1 MGKYTKYKLYQ
12 KYETRGSQE
21 AIPCY
26 PNVFSIDGDGTM
38 PLVIVEEN
46 SRDCGY
52 TGETQPIYRW
62 YTLPIDTYYYCDA
75 CQDAQYKWVNLPI
88 SQDWECVGTTKY
100 YKQKKQVSVDGGST
114 WTDVEPPQYQRGAL
128 YEQNSSSC
136 GYRTRTTT
144 GSPYCEGY
152 DKYVDV
158 YSQYS
163 TDGGNT
169 WQTTATTPTMV
180 EHNSEYCGYIEPQYR
195 TTSGDTYCSGYN
207 KYVPVYSQVSYDG
220 GITWETTAT
229 TNVLLEQ
236 YSSDCGYV
244 PLTRWVESGW
254 TCVGYDKYVNNVQQI
269 SYDDGQTWQNTSNTS
284 ASTLIESYSTDCGV
298 MYRWT
303 DSDVTVCNEA
313 NKYYLAYKEMSL
325 DNGQT
330 WQEVVPRETSLGTLI
345 EATSMDC
352 FKFYAT
358 YRDPKTRYKD
368 CDGSSALTR
377 SDTFQDGYVENRM
390 TTAIIG
396 NCITSIGASAFTE
409 FSSLTTVNISNN
421 VTSIGNYAFEGC
433 SNLTNLTLPSNL
445 STIGNGA
452 FAYCTKL
459 TNVTLGTGVTSIGN
473 DAFLGHSSSLL
484 EITCLATT
492 PPTLG
497 SDAFWNSYNYSIY
510 VPCDSILAY
519 KTASGWSD
527 YANAIYPIPNTCTT
541 QYRWIAD
548 CWECQ
553 GYDKWNKIKQQVS
566 TDGGE
571 TWTDTGVVSATTL
584 EESNSFNCGYG
595 APNPTS
601 HYYYAEYS
609 DGTRYA
615 YDTDCDRVLTS
626 AEANPKCYDS
636 TKMTYA
642 YVGGCYNE
650 IGMGAFY
657 EDTSLSSVTIDSIRY
672 IGNSAFYGCSS
683 LTSVTINAYSISW
696 DAFKNCTSLQYIAI
710 KTSTPPTLNSFGGV
724 FVNTNNCPIYVPSG
738 SVETYKSA
746 SGWTGY
752 ADRIQ
757 APPSVTVYRWVESGW
772 TCVGYDKY
780 VNNIQQVSYDSGFT
794 WENTSN
800 TSASTLIETNS
811 QDCGYLPSNVKY
823 YFVASNS
830 IYSGACD
837 SDTTLASGRTSS
849 YSGVTLQAFVG
860 ECVTSIGQG
869 CFRKFTSLT
878 KVSMPN
884 SITSIGNDAFSSCS
898 GLTSIDIPSG
908 VTSIGNYAFQAC
920 RSLTSIVIPSGV
932 TSIGNSTFS
941 TCSGLTS
948 IDIPSGV
955 TTIGEY
961 AFYGCRSLT
970 SIDIP
975 SGVTSIGTSAFSR
988 CDSVT
993 SINIPSGITSISSSV
1008 FGDCTSLTS
1017 VTIPDSV
1024 TSIGGQA
1031 FYNCRSLTSIDIPS
1045 GVTSIGYSAFF
1056 YCTSLTSVTI
1066 PDSVTSIG
1074 NSAFNWC
1081 SGLTSIRVNSSTPP
1095 TLSSSVFNNTN
1106 NCPIYVPAASVE
1118 TYKSASGWSS
1128 YASRIQAIP

>member
-1 MGKYTKYKLYQ
+1 MIMSKFTKYKLYQ

-26 PNVFSIDGDGTM
+26 PNVFSVDGDGTM

-114 WTDVEPPQYQRGAL
+114 WTDVVPPQYQRGAV
-128 YEQNSSSC
+128 YEYNSSSC
-136 GYRTRTTT
+136 GYITRTTSGT
-144 GSPYCEGY
+144 PYCEGY
-152 DKYVDV
+152 DKYVEV

-169 WQTTATTPTMV
+169 WQTTATTNVLV
-180 EHNSEYCGYIEPQYR
+180 ES
-195 TTSGDTYCSGYN
+195 
-207 KYVPVYSQVSYDG
+207 YSQ
-220 GITWETTAT
+220 
-229 TNVLLEQ
+229 
-236 YSSDCGYV
+236 DCGYV

-254 TCVGYDKYVNNVQQI
+254 TCIGYDKYVNNVQQI
-269 SYDDGQTWQNTSNTS
+269 SYDNGQTWQNTSNTS

-303 DSDVTVCNEA
+303 DSNVTVCNEA

-358 YRDPKTRYKD
+358 YSDPRTRYKD

-377 SDTFQDGYVENRM
+377 SDTFQDGYVANRM

-396 NCITSIGASAFTE
+396 NCVTSIGASAFTS

-421 VTSIGNYAFEGC
+421 VTSIGNYAFTNC
-433 SNLTNLTLPSNL
+433 YNLTNLTLPSNL
-445 STIGNGA
+445 STIGSAA
-452 FAYCTKL
+452 FANCTSL
-459 TNVTLGTGVTSIGN
+459 ESITIPSGVTSIGS
-473 DAFLGHSSSLL
+473 DVFLGHGSNLL

-510 VPCDSILAY
+510 VPCDSIVAY
-519 KTASGWSD
+519 KTASEWSR
-527 YANAIYPIPNTCTT
+527 YASDIYPIPNTCTS

-566 TDGGE
+566 TDGGQ

-584 EESNSFNCGYG
+584 EEANSFACGYG
-595 APNPTS
+595 ASNPTS

-615 YDTDCDRVLTS
+615 YDTDCDMELTS
-626 AEANPKCYDS
+626 AEANPQCYDS

-657 EDTSLSSVTIDSIRY
+657 NDTSLSSVTIDDIRY

-683 LTSVTINAYSISW
+683 LTSVTINAYSIGW
-696 DAFKNCTSLQYIAI
+696 DAFQNCTSLQYIAT
-710 KTSTPPTLNSFGGV
+710 KSSTPPTLNSLGGV
-724 FVNTNNCPIYVPSG
+724 FENTNNCPIYVPSG
-738 SVETYKSA
+738 SVATYKSA
-746 SGWTGY
+746 SGWRDY
-752 ADRIQ
+752 SSRIQ
-757 APPSVTVYRWVESGW
+757 APPSVTLYRWVESGW

-800 TSASTLIETNS
+800 TSASTLIEANS
-811 QDCGYLPSNVKY
+811 IDCGYLPSNIKY
-823 YFVASNS
+823 YFIHPNGN
-830 IYSGACD
+830 YSGECD
-837 SDTTLASGRTSS
+837 YNTTITTYDTRDYDAATA
-849 YSGVTLQAFVG
+849 AF
-860 ECVTSIGQG
+860 IGN
-869 CFRKFTSLT
+869 C
-878 KVSMPN
+878 
-884 SITSIGNDAFSSCS
+884 ITSIDEYAFRGFSAMTTCTI
-898 GLTSIDIPSG
+898 GSG
-908 VTSIGNYAFQAC
+908 VTSIGN
-920 RSLTSIVIPSGV
+920 TV
-932 TSIGNSTFS
+932 
-941 TCSGLTS
+941 
-948 IDIPSGV
+948 
-955 TTIGEY
+955 
-961 AFYGCRSLT
+961 FY
-970 SIDIP
+970 
-975 SGVTSIGTSAFSR
+975 
-988 CDSVT
+988 
-993 SINIPSGITSISSSV
+993 N
-1008 FGDCTSLTS
+1008 CTSLTS
-1017 VTIPDSV
+1017 VTCLAI
-1024 TSIGGQA
+1024 
-1031 FYNCRSLTSIDIPS
+1031 
-1045 GVTSIGYSAFF
+1045 
-1056 YCTSLTSVTI
+1056 
-1066 PDSVTSIG
+1066 
-1074 NSAFNWC
+1074 
-1081 SGLTSIRVNSSTPP
+1081 TPP
-1095 TLSSSVFNNTN
+1095 TLGSSVFVNTN
-1106 NCPIYVPAASVE
+1106 NCPIYVPAESVNA
-1118 TYKSASGWSS
+1118 YKSAWSD